1 MRTAPPLSLQP
12 RSSRALIA
20 AIAAG
25 YGLTAA
31 LVASLSLPHAL
42 ALVAFVAGAA
52 ARAMWR
58 IAGPCAPA
66 RIVVG
71 LDRCIALTAR
81 NGRTHRG
88 TILADSYVTAGLTT
102 IVWRPDGARF
112 VRTLLVVSDM
122 LCTDDLRRLRVVL
135 RYGRSVA
142 ARLPASG
149 VDAG

>member
-31 LVASLSLPHAL
+31 LVASLSLPRATAL
-42 ALVAFVAGAA
+42 ALVACVAGAA
-52 ARAMWR
+52 ALAMWR

-66 RIVVG
+66 RLVVG
-71 LDRCIALTAR
+71 LDRRIALTAR

-88 TILADSYVTAGLTT
+88 TLLADSYVTAGLTT
-102 IVWRPDGARF
+102 IVWRPDGARL
-112 VRTLLVVSDM
+112 VRTLLVVSDT
-122 LCTDDLRRLRVVL
+122 LCADDLRRLRVVL
-135 RYGRSVA
+135 RYGRS
-142 ARLPASG
+142 
-149 VDAG
+149 